1 MSADHAVFF
10 FAFVLLLLSLST
22 GHAGYHHSII
32 SILYQQPTIHGT
44 IHCDIAISWLH
55 DQSIDMFLL
64 FLILLLQLLMSY
76 RLMVTDSGDQVDGS
90 IYFAKLVTIIPNEES
105 WAIPKYN
112 DQLTRSTE
120 RRNQLNVELQCQR
133 LVKWRSFN

>member
-1 MSADHAVFF
+1 MSADHVVFF
-10 FAFVLLLLSLST
+10 FAFVLLLLLSLST

-32 SILYQQPTIHGT
+32 SIFYQQPTIHGT

-64 FLILLLQLLMSY
+64 FLLLLLLLVWLLMSY

-120 RRNQLNVELQCQR
+120 RRNQLNV
-133 LVKWRSFN
+133 